1 MHRLT
6 FWLVVLVYLFA
17 SVQGCGFARDE
28 GRFVNSTLKRWVD
41 QLASGRGLCCSL
53 ADGVS
58 VQVASASAICLL
70 WGGKGT

>member
-6 FWLVVLVYLFA
+6 FWLVVLLYLFA
-17 SVQGCGFARDE
+17 SVQGCGFALDE